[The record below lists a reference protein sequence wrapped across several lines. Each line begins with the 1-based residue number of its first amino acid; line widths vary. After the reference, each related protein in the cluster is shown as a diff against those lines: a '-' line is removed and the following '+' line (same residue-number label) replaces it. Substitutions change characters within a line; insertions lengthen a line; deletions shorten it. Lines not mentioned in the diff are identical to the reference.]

1 MGPVASSGV
10 SPGLPAGLFDRRLL
24 VVTGKGGVGKTSVAA
39 ALASL
44 SARAG
49 RRTLL
54 LSSDGRGDGAACFGR
69 PDPGYLEV
77 QVEEKLATLTAD
89 FDALLEDFVRSSVPF
104 WPIQSRILGSSTFR
118 YFTRAAPGLPDL
130 LLLGKIRH
138 LFQRTRHRKD
148 APRYDLVVLDAPAT
162 GHALSL
168 VRMPRTLLST
178 IPAGPLRHI
187 ALDLDVLLSDHEASA
202 LVVVAE
208 PAEFAARE
216 AEELAAGSRE
226 LAGLGTALLVVNRI
240 GRSGRPESLPRLEM
254 PIVRVPEIPLPA
266 ALEGEAGD
274 GFEADRALLAAIRSH
289 LEDPGR
295 PFPRPRPAP
304 RSALAEETLDL
315 GPLFSSRLLVLLGP
329 GGVGKTTLSAACGIA
344 AARSGR
350 HVLVLT
356 VDPARRLSQALG
368 LVGRADQPVDVPLD
382 GLPRGGRLRAVQI
395 DPKATFDR
403 LLSRIASPDAAKK
416 IRSNRLY
423 SGLVDSLPG
432 VLEYMG
438 VEALHEHSR
447 DPDIDLV
454 VLDTPPAA
462 RGLDFL
468 DSSRRMV
475 ALLENDALRWFLR
488 QDSFLV
494 RALSG
499 TARGAAAVLKLADK
513 VLGLGFLADMAEF
526 FGVFEGLYSGFEA
539 RSREIERILAA
550 ARFLVVTSPDR
561 SALRSTVGLAGT
573 LLAQNREVGLL
584 VNRVPPSG
592 LPVALLPEVLRDLP
606 RRLLAETAASID
618 DLPGDLATRLAA
630 SPAVPADR

>member
-1 MGPVASSGV
+1 M
-10 SPGLPAGLFDRRLL
+10 
-24 VVTGKGGVGKTSVAA
+24 
-39 ALASL
+39 
-44 SARAG
+44 
-49 RRTLL
+49 
-54 LSSDGRGDGAACFGR
+54 
-69 PDPGYLEV
+69 
-77 QVEEKLATLTAD
+77 
-89 FDALLEDFVRSSVPF
+89 
-104 WPIQSRILGSSTFR
+104 
-118 YFTRAAPGLPDL
+118 
-130 LLLGKIRH
+130 
-138 LFQRTRHRKD
+138 
-148 APRYDLVVLDAPAT
+148 
-162 GHALSL
+162 
-168 VRMPRTLLST
+168 
-178 IPAGPLRHI
+178 
-187 ALDLDVLLSDHEASA
+187 
-202 LVVVAE
+202 
-208 PAEFAARE
+208 
-216 AEELAAGSRE
+216 
-226 LAGLGTALLVVNRI
+226 
-240 GRSGRPESLPRLEM
+240 
-254 PIVRVPEIPLPA
+254 
-266 ALEGEAGD
+266 
-274 GFEADRALLAAIRSH
+274 
-289 LEDPGR
+289 
-295 PFPRPRPAP
+295 
-304 RSALAEETLDL
+304 
-315 GPLFSSRLLVLLGP
+315 
-329 GGVGKTTLSAACGIA
+329 
-344 AARSGR
+344 
-350 HVLVLT
+350 
-356 VDPARRLSQALG
+356 
-368 LVGRADQPVDVPLD
+368 
-382 GLPRGGRLRAVQI
+382 QI

-526 FGVFEGLYSGFEA
+526 FGVFEGLYSGFEV
-539 RSREIERILAA
+539 RSREIERILAT

-592 LPVALLPEVLRDLP
+592 LPVGLLPEVLRDLP

-630 SPAVPADR
+630 PPAVPAGR